1 MLLAIFC
8 NYLSAEN
15 KNIKRA
21 NETLNRIYK
30 CYSIENSFLLH
41 ETYPFNENNKATYL
55 ANSEQAGQN
64 KMYSYLWPYSGSLSA
79 VSALYEA
86 TFSKNYLYKF
96 NHEVLPGLEMYLDT
110 LRHPSAYASY
120 IHSEPL
126 PDRFYDDNIWIGID
140 LTDMYLLTKNK
151 SYLNQAKMILQF
163 IESGTDS
170 LLGGGIY
177 WVEQNRKGKHTCSNA
192 PGAVFAL
199 KLFEATKDSVFFDK
213 GKALYDWTKE
223 KLQDKNDFLYYDN
236 VNLNGD
242 IDKKKYAYNSGQML
256 QAASI
261 LYLLTNDVSF
271 FDDAQHI
278 AASSYNYFF
287 NDFVTESGERF
298 RLLQAGDIW
307 FTSVMLRGFIEF
319 YKIDKNPK
327 YIDAFQQ
334 NLNYAWEY
342 MRDEDKLFNTDW
354 SGQARDKSKWLLT
367 QFGMVEM
374 YARMGALQ
382 KQHKRHNK
390 SKIKF

>member
-1 MLLAIFC
+1 
-8 NYLSAEN
+8 
-15 KNIKRA
+15 
-21 NETLNRIYK
+21 
-30 CYSIENSFLLH
+30 
-41 ETYPFNENNKATYL
+41 
-55 ANSEQAGQN
+55 
-64 KMYSYLWPYSGSLSA
+64 
-79 VSALYEA
+79 
-86 TFSKNYLYKF
+86 
-96 NHEVLPGLEMYLDT
+96 
-110 LRHPSAYASY
+110 
-120 IHSEPL
+120 
-126 PDRFYDDNIWIGID
+126 
-140 LTDMYLLTKNK
+140 MYLLTKNK